1 VGAHVAITKVLTM
14 YQIIR
19 NSIENLYSDKLEN
32 LGEIDKFLDTNN
44 HPKLNEED
52 INHLKIFMK
61 CNEIE
66 AAKKSFTKKK
76 SPGLT
81 DSPLKSNRL
90 LKKN

>member
-1 VGAHVAITKVLTM
+1 VGAHVAITKVLTI

-66 AAKKSFTKKK
+66 AAKKS
-76 SPGLT
+76 
-81 DSPLKSNRL
+81 NRFSIEI
-90 LKKN
+90 